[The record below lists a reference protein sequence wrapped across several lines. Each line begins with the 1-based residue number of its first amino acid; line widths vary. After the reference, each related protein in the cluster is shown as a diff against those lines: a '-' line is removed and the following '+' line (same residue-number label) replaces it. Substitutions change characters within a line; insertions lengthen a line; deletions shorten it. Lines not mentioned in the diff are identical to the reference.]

1 MRGCALK
8 QKKSQSGL
16 SHVHGP
22 KIRGLLVALSPAHQR
37 LGGTSKI
44 PPKQHIRLATIPY
57 YSFARVTRRLAT
69 TMRRFISLVRHST
82 QILLLLS
89 VCCSALPSNPEGGRE
104 EGNDVTSIQYCVF
117 VSAQF
122 ASLVCVASFCRIMY
136 RFGGNYTKLET
147 MALLQQLI
155 LSCVDMLS

>member
-1 MRGCALK
+1 MTREWENYGCASHFCVLCILGDDFWFFFSFKWVRGCALK

-57 YSFARVTRRLAT
+57 
-69 TMRRFISLVRHST
+69 
-82 QILLLLS
+82 
-89 VCCSALPSNPEGGRE
+89 
-104 EGNDVTSIQYCVF
+104 
-117 VSAQF
+117 
-122 ASLVCVASFCRIMY
+122 
-136 RFGGNYTKLET
+136 
-147 MALLQQLI
+147 
-155 LSCVDMLS
+155 